1 MKLLYTEKNKF
12 WVHCLCYN
20 VLPKEKGS
28 WTKEKKIQELELWK
42 RRKYHHW
49 AGKQKNQ
56 NWCKIFCDRQI
67 PYLLWT
73 HLSSC
78 AKWDIL
84 ARSSVRPLTVLTLS
98 YSKLQLEKGKQILDS
113 SHPSV
118 SHHLVTYIFTLL
130 TVLKM

>member
-12 WVHCLCYN
+12 WVHCLLMLQCLAKSKRQLN
-20 VLPKEKGS
+20 KREKNTGIRVVVKKEIPLS
-28 WTKEKKIQELELWK
+28 WE
-42 RRKYHHW
+42 
-49 AGKQKNQ
+49 AKNQ
-56 NWCKIFCDRQI
+56 KWCEIFCDRQI
-67 PYLLWT
+67 PYRLWT

-78 AKWDIL
+78 AKWDVL

-98 YSKLQLEKGKQILDS
+98 CSKLQLEKGKQILDS